1 MIKKEKKKI
10 LILDTSTLFYRAAFS
25 KLDEVNTFKSLEPVY
40 EYISDVIRDL
50 KLNVGGLSGV
60 DKIIS
65 VMDSTSKLLRQQ
77 IYPDYKKTRRED
89 ISKEKEFVRENR
101 FNLARHISKYGIQ
114 HIMKNGYESDDIIY
128 TLAQKLKKDY
138 DVWVYTV
145 DKDLMQ
151 MVEKNVSIITWS
163 AKGYTLVEYDDTSYL
178 YDRFMLNSY
187 SDIFT
192 HLVYVGDSSDSIDGV
207 SGVGKKTI
215 SLLIDEFGDVD
226 GIFKNADKI
235 KDMKIRNSEK
245 ISLNIS
251 NSYDII
257 ERNKKLIKLMEVPD
271 ITGLLL
277 WQGKEVKNNG
287 V

>member
-1 MIKKEKKKI
+1 MIKKEKEKI

-77 IYPDYKKTRRED
+77 IYPDYKKARRED
-89 ISKEKEFVRENR
+89 ISKEKEFVSENR

-128 TLAQKLKKDY
+128 TLAQKLKNNY
-138 DVWVYTV
+138 DVWIYTV

-151 MVEKNVSIITWS
+151 MVEKNVSIITWN

-192 HLVYVGDSSDSIDGV
+192 HLVYVGDSSDSIEGV

-226 GIFKNADKI
+226 SIFRNADKI

-245 ISLNIS
+245 ISLNIL

-257 ERNKKLIKLMEVPD
+257 ERNKKLIRLMEVPD
-271 ITGLLL
+271 IPELLL
-277 WQGKEVKNNG
+277 
-287 V
+287 

>member
-77 IYPDYKKTRRED
+77 IYPDYKKARRED
-89 ISKEKEFVRENR
+89 VSKEKEFVRENR
-101 FNLARHISKYGIQ
+101 FNLARHISKYAIQ

-138 DVWVYTV
+138 DVWIYTV

-151 MVEKNVSIITWS
+151 MIEKNVSIITWN

-192 HLVYVGDSSDSIDGV
+192 HLVYVGDSSDSVEGV
-207 SGVGKKTI
+207 AGVGKKTI

-226 GIFKNADKI
+226 GIFRNADKI

-257 ERNKKLIKLMEVPD
+257 ERNKKLIRLMEVPD
-271 ITGLLL
+271 IT
-277 WQGKEVKNNG
+277 QVFNKYYS
-287 V
+287 

>member
-138 DVWVYTV
+138 DVWIYTV

-151 MVEKNVSIITWS
+151 MVEKNVSIITWN

-192 HLVYVGDSSDSIDGV
+192 HLVYVGDSSDSIEGV
-207 SGVGKKTI
+207 AGVGKKTI
-215 SLLIDEFGDVD
+215 SFLIDEFGDVD
-226 GIFKNADKI
+226 GIFRNADKI

-277 WQGKEVKNNG
+277 
-287 V
+287 

>member
-65 VMDSTSKLLRQQ
+65 VMDSTSILLRQQ

-138 DVWVYTV
+138 DVWIYTV

-151 MVEKNVSIITWS
+151 MVEKNVSIITWN
-163 AKGYTLVEYDDTSYL
+163 AKGYTLVEHDDLTYL

-192 HLVYVGDSSDSIDGV
+192 HLVYVGDSSDSIEGV
-207 SGVGKKTI
+207 AGVGKKTI

-226 GIFKNADKI
+226 GIFRNADKI

-277 WQGKEVKNNG
+277 
-287 V
+287 

>member
-50 KLNVGGLSGV
+50 KLNVGGLSGA

-65 VMDSTSKLLRQQ
+65 LMDSTSKLLRLQ

-138 DVWVYTV
+138 DVWIYTV

-151 MVEKNVSIITWS
+151 MVEKNVSIITWN

-192 HLVYVGDSSDSIDGV
+192 HLVYVGDSSDSIEGV
-207 SGVGKKTI
+207 AGVGKKTI
-215 SLLIDEFGDVD
+215 SFLIDEFGDVD
-226 GIFKNADKI
+226 GIFRNADKI

-271 ITGLLL
+271 ITEPLL
-277 WQGKEVKNNG
+277 
-287 V
+287 

>member
-65 VMDSTSKLLRQQ
+65 VMDSTSTLLRQQ

-138 DVWVYTV
+138 DVWIYTV

-187 SDIFT
+187 NDIFT
-192 HLVYVGDSSDSIDGV
+192 HLVYVGDSSDSIEGV
-207 SGVGKKTI
+207 AGVGKKTI

-226 GIFKNADKI
+226 GIFRNADKI

-277 WQGKEVKNNG
+277 
-287 V
+287 

>member
-1 MIKKEKKKI
+1 MIKKEKEKI

-25 KLDEVNTFKSLEPVY
+25 KLDEVNTFKSLSPVY

-60 DKIIS
+60 SKIIS

-89 ISKEKEFVRENR
+89 VSKEKEFVRENR

-128 TLAQKLKKDY
+128 TLAQKFKKDY
-138 DVWVYTV
+138 DVWIYTV

-151 MVEKNVSIITWS
+151 MIEKNVSIITWN
-163 AKGYTLVEYDDTSYL
+163 AKGYTLVEHDDTSYL

-187 SDIFT
+187 KDIFT
-192 HLVYVGDSSDSIDGV
+192 HLVYVGDSSDSIEGV
-207 SGVGKKTI
+207 AGVGKKTI
-215 SLLIDEFGDVD
+215 SLLIDEFGDID
-226 GIFKNADKI
+226 NIFRNADKI

-245 ISLNIS
+245 ISLNIL

-271 ITGLLL
+271 IPELLL
-277 WQGKEVKNNG
+277 
-287 V
+287 

>member
-145 DKDLMQ
+145 DKDLIQ

-207 SGVGKKTI
+207 AGVGKKTI

-226 GIFKNADKI
+226 SIFRNADKI

-277 WQGKEVKNNG
+277 
-287 V
+287 